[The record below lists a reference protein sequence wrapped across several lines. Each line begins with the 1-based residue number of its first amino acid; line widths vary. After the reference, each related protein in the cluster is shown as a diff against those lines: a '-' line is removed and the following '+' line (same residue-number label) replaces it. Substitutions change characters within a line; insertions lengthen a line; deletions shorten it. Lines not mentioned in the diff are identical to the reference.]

1 MPTVKIVPF
10 PGVPGPAGPQGPR
23 GYQGETGL
31 TGPAGVA
38 GAAGADGKS
47 AYEVAVDNGFV
58 GTEQEWLDSLAAGG
72 DTVQTW
78 TAPNDSLY
86 EIYQAHGGVEV
97 QTDAANSHSETIT
110 VTSNQV
116 ASGSIE
122 ITVSSTLDTIF
133 SDILNG
139 TQTFRSLYIYMNDQ
153 SRAFT
158 VAYQSAPNTWILNPV
173 SYTVTVNQGDTY
185 DLDVYYGGNPVVW
198 WDADTLGIKEESD
211 YWKFRGAKIDYHAYS
226 TDSGTM
232 IGTIFIAHDSGDH
245 NATHIETGSGGN
257 DLGAVVLW
265 RRNSTSYEN
274 ERKLYVFRSDG
285 ESSTT
290 KIHWTAQ
297 VYYGP
302 EYYD

>member
-10 PGVPGPAGPQGPR
+10 PGAPGPTGSQGPR

-31 TGPAGVA
+31 TGAAGPAGA
-38 GAAGADGKS
+38 S
-47 AYEVAVDNGFV
+47 AYEVAVDNGFE
-58 GTEQEWLDSLAAGG
+58 GTEQDWLDSLVGSSA
-72 DTVQTW
+72 TQTW
-78 TAPNDSLY
+78 TADNDSLY
-86 EIYQAHGGVEV
+86 EIYQVHGGVEV
-97 QTDAANSHSETIT
+97 QTEAALYHNETVT
-110 VTSNQV
+110 VTSDQV
-116 ASGSIE
+116 ESGSIE
-122 ITVSSTLDTIF
+122 ITVSSTLDTIL

-139 TQTFRSLYIYMNDQ
+139 TYTFRSLYLYMNNQ

-158 VAYQSAPNTWILNPV
+158 ISYQSAPNTWILNPT
-173 SYTVTVNQGDTY
+173 SYTINVNQGDTY
-185 DLDVYYGGNPVVW
+185 DLDISYGGEPVVW
-198 WDADTLGIKEESD
+198 WNADTLGIKTEAD
-211 YWKFRGAKIDYHAYS
+211 YGKFRGAKIDYHAYS
-226 TDSGTM
+226 TDSGTL
-232 IGTIFIAHDSGDH
+232 IGTIYIAHDSGDH

-265 RRNSTSYEN
+265 KRNSTSYEN
-274 ERKLYVFRSDG
+274 ERKLYAYRADG